1 MSDTAAVVEDPP
13 VLVIAYDEK
22 VRTLLA
28 QSLTPLGIRTV
39 ACESFCA
46 AEQVALA
53 QACRGVLVDLTAM
66 IKAKSE
72 ERIVA
77 HTLATFF
84 PVLRVRAMGPVVV
97 PMSMPGDARQE
108 KSVSDFV
115 IKGCSGYLPRR
126 LRRHRRKPICLPVSL
141 EGCRGFTLDLSWG
154 GAFIADMNPERFT
167 ADDRLTVTFPD
178 FGCDVPVRVAR
189 VQLWGEHRP
198 PGIGVAF
205 ASPVPE
211 LEAGLRS
218 LLRSEKDNDYDR
230 IIT

>member
-1 MSDTAAVVEDPP
+1 MSDSSAMADAPP

-22 VRTLLA
+22 VRAQLA
-28 QSLTPLGIRTV
+28 QSLTPFGIRAV
-39 ACESFCA
+39 PCGSFCA

-53 QACRGVLVDLTAM
+53 EACRGVLVDLTAM

-108 KSVSDFV
+108 KSLSDFV
-115 IKGCSGYLPRR
+115 IKGCAGYLPRR
-126 LRRHRRKPICLPVSL
+126 LRRHRRKPICLPTAL
-141 EGCRGFTLDLSWG
+141 GDCRGFTLDLSWG
-154 GAFIADMNPERFT
+154 GAFIADMNPERFSVG
-167 ADDRLTVTFPD
+167 DRLTVTFPD
-178 FGCDVPVRVAR
+178 FGFDVAVRVAR

-198 PGIGVAF
+198 PGIGVEF
-205 ASPVPE
+205 AAPGPE
-211 LEAGLRS
+211 LEEALRS
-218 LLRSEKDNDYDR
+218 LLRSERDNDYDR